1 MKAAI
6 VRAAGQPPVYGDFAE
21 PEPLRGEQRIHVTAA
36 ALSNLVRG
44 RAAGSHYSVAGGFPI
59 GVGIDGVG
67 RLDDGTR
74 VYFLMPRMPFG
85 SMAERTVV
93 PAAHCLPVPDG
104 LDDVTAAALAN
115 PGMSCWAAFTE
126 RARLRAGETVLINGA
141 TGTTGRL
148 GVQVARHLGAARIIA
163 TGRNFDALR
172 ALATLG
178 ADETISLNDSDA
190 ALDERFGQLFAE
202 GVDVVLDHLWGP
214 VALRLLTAA
223 ARSTKNGRRVR
234 FVQSG
239 SMAGTEI
246 VLPSALLRA
255 AAIEL
260 MGTGLG
266 SVPIDRLLHAIGAV
280 YRATGPAG
288 LRIATEPVPLT
299 DFEQAWPRK
308 DSSRR
313 TVFTVGARP

>member
-6 VRAAGQPPVYGDFAE
+6 VRAAGKAPVYGDFAE
-21 PEPLRGEQRIHVTAA
+21 PEPLPGEQRVHVTAA

-44 RAAGSHYSVAGGFPI
+44 RASGSHYSVAGGFPI

-67 RLDDGTR
+67 RLDDGSR
-74 VYFLMPRMPFG
+74 VYFLMPRTPFG
-85 SMAERTVV
+85 SMAERTAV
-93 PAAHCLPVPDG
+93 PAAQCLPVPDG
-104 LDDVTAAALAN
+104 LDDVMAAALAN

-126 RARLRAGETVLINGA
+126 RARLEAGETVLINGA

-148 GVQVARHLGAARIIA
+148 GVQVARHLGAARVIA
-163 TGRNFDALR
+163 TGRNPEALH
-172 ALATLG
+172 ALKALG
-178 ADETISLNDSDA
+178 ADETISLRDGEA

-223 ARSTKNGRRVR
+223 ARATKSGRRVR

-246 VLPSALLRA
+246 MLPSALLRA

-280 YRATGPAG
+280 YGAAGPASFV
-288 LRIATEPVPLT
+288 IATDPVPLAE
-299 DFEQAWPRK
+299 FEQAWPRK

-313 TVFTVGARP
+313 TVFTVGTAA

>member
-6 VRAAGQPPVYGDFAE
+6 VEGAGQTPVYGDFAE
-21 PEPLRGEQRIHVTAA
+21 PEPQPGECLVTVTAA

-44 RAAGSHYSVAGGFPI
+44 RAAGSHYSVSGGFPFV
-59 GVGIDGVG
+59 VGIDGVG

-74 VYFLMPRMPFG
+74 VYFILARPPFG

-93 PAAHCLPVPDG
+93 PTAHCLPLPDG
-104 LDDVTAAALAN
+104 LDDVTAAAIAN

-126 RARLRAGETVLINGA
+126 RAHLKPGETVLINGA

-148 GVQVARHLGAARIIA
+148 GVQVAKHLGAAKVIA
-163 TGRNFDALR
+163 TGRDPERLR
-172 ALATLG
+172 ALEALG
-178 ADETISLNDSDA
+178 ADVTISLLDSPA
-190 ALDERFGQLFAE
+190 QLEEQFRREFSE

-214 VALRLLTAA
+214 TVLQLLNAA
-223 ARSTKNGRRVR
+223 ATCSRDGARVR

-239 SMAGTEI
+239 SMGGTEI

-255 AAIEL
+255 KAIEL

-266 SVPIDRLLHAIGAV
+266 SVPVDRLLHAIGQVMQA
-280 YRATGPAG
+280 AG
-288 LRIATEPVPLT
+288 SAGFRIATDPVPLAAV
-299 DFEQAWPRK
+299 EEAWPRK
-308 DSSRR
+308 DSARR
-313 TVFTVGARP
+313 TVFTLETP